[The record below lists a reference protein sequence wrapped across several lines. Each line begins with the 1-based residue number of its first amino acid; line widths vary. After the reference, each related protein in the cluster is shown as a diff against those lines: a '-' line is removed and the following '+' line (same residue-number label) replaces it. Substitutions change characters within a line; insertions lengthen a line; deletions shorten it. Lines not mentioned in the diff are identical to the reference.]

1 MSCHHQRESSIAIEE
16 SELAKLDGLALLPG
30 MPAEVFINT
39 GERRALTYFVKPFT
53 DSVARTFRDE

>member
-1 MSCHHQRESSIAIEE
+1 LSCHHQRESSIAIEE

-30 MPAEVFINT
+30 MPAEVF
-39 GERRALTYFVKPFT
+39 T